1 MIKILS
7 FFFFVLAFSCKK
19 SIGVQNNEVIKLYSL
34 SKKDSLTTLQK
45 RVFLEKAF
53 EALKLKRNDS
63 LELKMLNYNVILYRK
78 EKKYKEAIRAS
89 RKLLNT
95 AQKYNNKKNIG
106 EAYYKMGL
114 YYQRMNI
121 EDSAYVYYK
130 KSLDVY
136 KNLKDSVKIGRR
148 LLNIGIIESNFGDY
162 QKSNATAVKA
172 LKYLSKSKKRYI
184 VSVYNCLAINARN
197 QKKILKS
204 IEYYNKAIDYS
215 TKEINRN
222 ICKNNKANIYRDL
235 EEYSKSI
242 EILENILRDSN
253 LNKTEKLKARVI
265 DNLAYT
271 KWLQGSNRNVV
282 ADLHLAE
289 SIRVA
294 EKDRNGLI
302 ASYSHLADY
311 YKDVNVNKS
320 LEYAY
325 KMKSVAENEK
335 SVYDI
340 IDALDKVKEI
350 EKPEKAILIA
360 NRRSIIK
367 DSIELAKDKAQEKYA
382 LIKYESEENEKK
394 AIENQFLA
402 EQQKSQK
409 QLWIFTVILTILS
422 SIVYFFYK
430 REKNKKEK
438 AIEVYNTE
446 TRLAKKIHDELAN
459 DVYAVMNTLQNTSI
473 TDERLLTR
481 VEKIYAQTRDISH
494 ENSPVLTGEHF
505 ENFLKQL
512 FLDFTNDRCKV
523 IHKGLQEAN
532 INQLAKEKQ
541 IVVYRALQEL
551 LVNMK
556 KYSEATLVLI
566 TFSVEKNKLSIAY
579 QDNGIGVENLSVK
592 NGLQNMEIRI
602 KSVGGFITFESKQEK
617 GFQAKFHFKK

>member
-7 FFFFVLAFSCKK
+7 FFFFVLVFSCKK
-19 SIGVQNNEVIKLYSL
+19 SIDVQNNEVIKLYSL

-53 EALKLKRNDS
+53 EVLKLKRNDS

-89 RKLLNT
+89 RKLLYT
-95 AQKYNNKKNIG
+95 AQKYNNEENIG

-114 YYQRMNI
+114 YYYRMNI

-130 KSLDVY
+130 KSLGVY
-136 KNLKDSVKIGRR
+136 KKLKDSVKIGRR
-148 LLNIGIIESNFGDY
+148 FLNIAIVESNYGDY
-162 QKSNATAVKA
+162 LKSNTTAVDA
-172 LKYLSKSKKRYI
+172 LKYLNESKKEYI
-184 VSVYNCLAINARN
+184 ASVYNCLAINARK
-197 QKKILKS
+197 QKALSKS
-204 IEYYNKAIDYS
+204 IEYYNKAIDFSRKKNKIIIYY
-215 TKEINRN
+215 
-222 ICKNNKANIYRDL
+222 NNKANIYRDL
-235 EEYSKSI
+235 KEYSKSI
-242 EILENILRDSN
+242 KLLKEILKDS
-253 LNKTEKLKARVI
+253 LVNKKLKTKAKVI

-271 KWLQGSNRNVV
+271 KWLQDSTRNVV

-320 LEYAY
+320 LGYAY
-325 KMKSVAENEK
+325 KMKSVAEKEK

-340 IDALDKVKEI
+340 IEALDKIKVL
-350 EKPEKAILIA
+350 EKPEKAIVLA
-360 NRRSIIK
+360 NRRSVLK
-367 DSIELAKDKAQEKYA
+367 DSIELAKDNTQDKYA
-382 LIKYESEENEKK
+382 LIKYESEENEKE
-394 AIENQFLA
+394 AIENKFLA

-617 GFQAKFHFKK
+617 GFQAKFQFKK

>member
-1 MIKILS
+1 MNFKKKKVLLLLSIILLISCNKKQEKTLEKELIDDIKNKDLS
-7 FFFFVLAFSCKK
+7 YKK
-19 SIGVQNNEVIKLYSL
+19 RFYRAKELYKNSKADDTLKLYSL
-34 SKKDSLTTLQK
+34 NYLAHLSKYEFNLDSSLFYL
-45 RVFLEKAF
+45 R
-53 EALKLKRNDS
+53 ALKESSIKSKNKKYEGKSYFNLGNLFYKKRDYDLSYKYFNKSLSIYKLFNDS
-63 LELKMLNYNVILYRK
+63 LKIARLYRNIAQIQSFYGDYVSS
-78 EKKYKEAIRAS
+78 EKNNVNALLYINDRDENLKARVYYNIGVDYKK
-89 RKLLNT
+89 RKLYEKALERYKS
-95 AQKYNNKKNIG
+95 AIKISSRAVDKIIYYNAVANAHRYLKDYNKSIEVFTYLLDTVNYKKNI
-106 EAYYKMGL
+106 
-114 YYQRMNI
+114 
-121 EDSAYVYYK
+121 
-130 KSLDVY
+130 KS
-136 KNLKDSVKIGRR
+136 
-148 LLNIGIIESNFGDY
+148 
-162 QKSNATAVKA
+162 
-172 LKYLSKSKKRYI
+172 
-184 VSVYNCLAINARN
+184 
-197 QKKILKS
+197 
-204 IEYYNKAIDYS
+204 
-215 TKEINRN
+215 
-222 ICKNNKANIYRDL
+222 
-235 EEYSKSI
+235 
-242 EILENILRDSN
+242 
-253 LNKTEKLKARVI
+253 KARVI

-271 KWLQGSNRNVV
+271 KWLQDSTRNIV

-311 YKDVNVNKS
+311 YKKLNKVKA
-320 LEYAY
+320 LMYAY
-325 KMKSVAENEK
+325 KMRNVAEKEK
-335 SVYDI
+335 SPYDVI
-340 IDALDKVKEI
+340 EALDKIKI
-350 EKPEKAILIA
+350 LEKPGKSILIA

-409 QLWIFTVILTILS
+409 QLWIFAVVLTILS

>member
-1 MIKILS
+1 MKMIKILS
-7 FFFFVLAFSCKK
+7 FFFFVLVFSCKK
-19 SIGVQNNEVIKLYSL
+19 SIDVQNNEVIKLYSL
-34 SKKDSLTTLQK
+34 SKKDSLTILQK
-45 RVFLEKAF
+45 RAFLEKAF
-53 EALKLKRNDS
+53 EVLKLKKNDS
-63 LELKMLNYNVILYRK
+63 LELKMLNYNAILYKK
-78 EKKYKEAIRAS
+78 EKKYEEAIKAS

-95 AQKYNNKKNIG
+95 AQKYNNKENID
-106 EAYYKMGL
+106 EAYYKLGL
-114 YYQRMNI
+114 YNYKINKK
-121 EDSAYVYYK
+121 DSAYHYYLLSIQK
-130 KSLDVY
+130 SKKTIRYIKSLI
-136 KNLKDSVKIGRR
+136 NMS
-148 LLNIGIIESNFGDY
+148 IIESENGDY
-162 QKSNATAVKA
+162 LKSNATAVEA
-172 LKYLSKSKKRYI
+172 LKHLNESKKEYI
-184 VSVYNCLAINARN
+184 ASVYNCLAINARK
-197 QKKILKS
+197 QKTLSKS
-204 IEYYNKAIDYS
+204 IEYYDKAIDFS
-215 TKEINRN
+215 SKEKN
-222 ICKNNKANIYRDL
+222 IIIYKNNKANIYKDL
-235 EEYSKSI
+235 KKYSESI
-242 EILENILRDSN
+242 EGLKRLLKDSLVNKN
-253 LNKTEKLKARVI
+253 LKTKAKVI

-271 KWLQGSNRNVV
+271 KWLQDSTRNIE

-294 EKDRNGLI
+294 EKDIYGLI

-311 YKDVNVNKS
+311 YKDLNVNKS
-320 LEYAY
+320 LGYAY
-325 KMKSVAENEK
+325 KMKSVAEKEK

-340 IDALDKVKEI
+340 IEALDKIKVL
-350 EKPEKAILIA
+350 EKPEKAIVLA
-360 NRRSIIK
+360 NRRSVLK
-367 DSIELAKDKAQEKYA
+367 DSIELAKDNTQDKYA
-382 LIKYESEENEKK
+382 LIKYESEENEKE
-394 AIENQFLA
+394 AIENKFLA

-617 GFQAKFHFKK
+617 GFQAKFQFKK

>member
-1 MIKILS
+1 MYDLSKERKRPNDRIEAIDKIIKLI
-7 FFFFVLAFSCKK
+7 K
-19 SIGVQNNEVIKLYSL
+19 GNEV
-34 SKKDSLTTLQK
+34 
-45 RVFLEKAF
+45 
-53 EALKLKRNDS
+53 
-63 LELKMLNYNVILYRK
+63 RK
-78 EKKYKEAIRAS
+78 YAIERS
-89 RKLLNT
+89 
-95 AQKYNNKKNIG
+95 Y
-106 EAYYKMGL
+106 
-114 YYQRMNI
+114 
-121 EDSAYVYYK
+121 
-130 KSLDVY
+130 
-136 KNLKDSVKIGRR
+136 LKDSIIDARRKSRNKLVKTIYNFD
-148 LLNIGIIESNFGDY
+148 LL
-162 QKSNATAVKA
+162 
-172 LKYLSKSKKRYI
+172 
-184 VSVYNCLAINARN
+184 
-197 QKKILKS
+197 
-204 IEYYNKAIDYS
+204 
-215 TKEINRN
+215 KEQ
-222 ICKNNKANIYRDL
+222 
-235 EEYSKSI
+235 
-242 EILENILRDSN
+242 
-253 LNKTEKLKARVI
+253 KLKA
-265 DNLAYT
+265 
-271 KWLQGSNRNVV
+271 
-282 ADLHLAE
+282 
-289 SIRVA
+289 
-294 EKDRNGLI
+294 
-302 ASYSHLADY
+302 
-311 YKDVNVNKS
+311 
-320 LEYAY
+320 
-325 KMKSVAENEK
+325 
-335 SVYDI
+335 
-340 IDALDKVKEI
+340 EI
-350 EKPEKAILIA
+350 KT
-360 NRRSIIK
+360 
-367 DSIELAKDKAQEKYA
+367 
-382 LIKYESEENEKK
+382 
-394 AIENQFLA
+394 

-409 QLWIFTVILTILS
+409 QLWIFAVVLTILS